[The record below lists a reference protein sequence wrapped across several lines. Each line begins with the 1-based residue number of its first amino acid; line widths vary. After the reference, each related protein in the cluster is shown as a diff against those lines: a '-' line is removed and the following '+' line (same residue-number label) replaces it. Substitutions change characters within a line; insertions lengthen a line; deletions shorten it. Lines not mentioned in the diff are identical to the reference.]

1 MSVQR
6 RHQGGHYNDRPCTTY
21 GNPLNVSDIR
31 LALLSDWVRRD
42 LGLAIERIEVASAD
56 ASFRRYFRIIR
67 QGNSP
72 LVAMDAP
79 PEHED
84 VGPYLHVSGLLSSI
98 GVHVPAIHEVDRTQ
112 GFLLMED
119 LGSTPYLSQLQRR
132 EQAPALYGDA
142 LAALR
147 CMQVDGG
154 HLTAE
159 LAPYDEAVLQR
170 EMALLP
176 DWFLARHLQI
186 ELTSEEQ
193 EALDAARAL
202 LVAES
207 LAQPT
212 VFVHRDYH
220 SRNLMVLPERG
231 PGVIDFQDALAG
243 PIGYDL
249 VSLLKDCY
257 ISWSRAEIEHWL
269 RDYRQSLIAAQR
281 ADLAGSD
288 EREFIRWFDM
298 IGLQRHI
305 KILGIFARLWWR
317 DGKAGYLND
326 LPLTLHYVIDAC
338 ARYPELHALGRWF
351 ESRIAPLLPAA
362 NARAR
367 AR

>member
-1 MSVQR
+1 MS
-6 RHQGGHYNDRPCTTY
+6 DT
-21 GNPLNVSDIR
+21 R
-31 LALLSDWVRRD
+31 LATLADWLRRD
-42 LGLAIERIEVASAD
+42 LGLASERIEVASAD

-67 QGNSP
+67 SDNSP
-72 LVAMDAP
+72 LIAMDAP

-98 GVHVPAIHEVDRTQ
+98 GVHVPAIHEVDRRQ

-119 LGSTPYLSQLQRR
+119 LGSTPYLTALQQR
-132 EQAPALYGDA
+132 EHAPTLYGDA

-147 CMQVDGG
+147 CMQIEGL

-176 DWFLARHLQI
+176 EWFLARHLQI
-186 ELTSEEQ
+186 ELTPEEQ
-193 EALDAARAL
+193 QALDAARAL

-257 ISWSRAEIEHWL
+257 ISWSRAEVEHWL
-269 RDYRQSLIAAQR
+269 RDYRNSLLTAQR
-281 ADLAGSD
+281 ADLAGRD

-326 LPLTLHYVIDAC
+326 LPLTLDYVIDAC
-338 ARYPELHALGRWF
+338 ARYPELQDLGRWF
-351 ESRIAPLLPAA
+351 EARIAPLLPIA
-362 NARAR
+362 NERAR

>member
-1 MSVQR
+1 MSEQR
-6 RHQGGHYNDRPCTTY
+6 RHQGHHYNDRPCMTY
-21 GNPLNVSDIR
+21 GNPLNVSDPR
-31 LALLSDWVRRD
+31 LALLSDWVCRD

-56 ASFRRYFRIIR
+56 ASFRRYFRIHR
-67 QGNSP
+67 SDKPP

-98 GVHVPAIHEVDRTQ
+98 GVHVPAIHEVNRPQ

-119 LGSTPYLSQLQRR
+119 LGSTPYLAQLQRR
-132 EQAPALYGDA
+132 EQAPALYADA
-142 LAALR
+142 MVALR
-147 CMQVDGG
+147 CMQVDGR

-159 LAPYDEAVLQR
+159 LAPYDEPVLQR

-186 ELTSEEQ
+186 DMTSEEQ
-193 EALDAARAL
+193 QALDAARAL

-243 PIGYDL
+243 PVGYDL

-257 ISWSRAEIEHWL
+257 IRWSRTEVERWL
-269 RDYRQSLIAAQR
+269 RDYRQSLISAQR
-281 ADLAGSD
+281 TDLAGSD
-288 EREFIRWFDM
+288 ECEFIRWFDM

-338 ARYPELHALGRWF
+338 ARYPELHDLGCWF

-362 NARAR
+362 NERALAR
-367 AR
+367 

>member
-1 MSVQR
+1 MS
-6 RHQGGHYNDRPCTTY
+6 DT
-21 GNPLNVSDIR
+21 R
-31 LALLSDWVRRD
+31 LATLADWLRRD

-67 QGNSP
+67 SDNSP
-72 LVAMDAP
+72 LIAMDAP

-98 GVHVPAIHEVDRTQ
+98 GVHVPAIHEVDRRQ

-119 LGSTPYLSQLQRR
+119 LGSTPYLTALQQR
-132 EQAPALYGDA
+132 EHAPTLYGDA

-147 CMQVDGG
+147 CMQIEGL

-176 DWFLARHLQI
+176 EWFLARHLQI
-186 ELTSEEQ
+186 ELTPEEQ
-193 EALDAARAL
+193 QALDAARAL

-207 LAQPT
+207 RAQPT

-257 ISWSRAEIEHWL
+257 ISWSRAEVEHWL
-269 RDYRQSLIAAQR
+269 RDYRNSLLTAQR
-281 ADLAGSD
+281 ADLAGRD

-326 LPLTLHYVIDAC
+326 LPLTLDYVIEAC
-338 ARYPELHALGRWF
+338 ARYPELQDLGRWF
-351 ESRIAPLLPAA
+351 EARIAPLLPIA
-362 NARAR
+362 NERAR
-367 AR
+367 SR

>member
-1 MSVQR
+1 MS
-6 RHQGGHYNDRPCTTY
+6 DT
-21 GNPLNVSDIR
+21 R
-31 LALLSDWVRRD
+31 LATLADWLRRD

-67 QGNSP
+67 SDNSP
-72 LVAMDAP
+72 LIAMDAP

-98 GVHVPAIHEVDRTQ
+98 GVHVPAIHEVDRRQ

-119 LGSTPYLSQLQRR
+119 LGSTPYLTALQQR
-132 EQAPALYGDA
+132 EHAPTLYGDA

-147 CMQVDGG
+147 CMQIEGL

-176 DWFLARHLQI
+176 EWFLARHLQI
-186 ELTSEEQ
+186 ELTPEEQ
-193 EALDAARAL
+193 QALDAARAL

-257 ISWSRAEIEHWL
+257 ISWSRAEVEHWL
-269 RDYRQSLIAAQR
+269 RDYRNSLLTAQR
-281 ADLAGSD
+281 ADLAGRD

-326 LPLTLHYVIDAC
+326 LPLTLDYVIDAC
-338 ARYPELHALGRWF
+338 ARYPELQDLGRWF
-351 ESRIAPLLPAA
+351 EARIAPLLPIA
-362 NARAR
+362 NERAR
-367 AR
+367 SR

>member
-6 RHQGGHYNDRPCTTY
+6 RHCRGHYNDRSCTTY
-21 GNPLNVSDIR
+21 GNPLNVSDTR
-31 LALLSDWVRRD
+31 LATLADWLRRD

-67 QGNSP
+67 EDKPP
-72 LVAMDAP
+72 LIAMDAP

-98 GVHVPAIHEVDRTQ
+98 GVHVPAIHEVDRRQ
-112 GFLLMED
+112 GLLLMED
-119 LGSTPYLSQLQRR
+119 LGSTPYLTALRQR
-132 EQAPALYGDA
+132 EHAPALYGEA
-142 LAALR
+142 LSALR
-147 CMQVDGG
+147 CMQIDGR

-159 LAPYDEAVLQR
+159 LAPYDETVLQR

-176 DWFLARHLQI
+176 EWFLARHLQI

-193 EALDAARAL
+193 QALDAARAL
-202 LVAES
+202 LVTES

-231 PGVIDFQDALAG
+231 PGIIDFQDALAG

-257 ISWSRAEIEHWL
+257 ISWSRPEVEHWL
-269 RDYRQSLIAAQR
+269 RDYRNSLLAAQR
-281 ADLAGSD
+281 ADLAGRD

-326 LPLTLHYVIDAC
+326 LPLTLDYVIDAC
-338 ARYPELHALGRWF
+338 SRYPELQDLGRWF
-351 ESRIAPLLPAA
+351 EVRIAPLLPRA
-362 NARAR
+362 NERAR
-367 AR
+367 VR